1 MRVFIAGATGAIGR
15 QLVPKLI
22 ERGHQVF
29 ALTRSARSEE
39 AARALG
45 AESVEG
51 DALDRESVIAAIKRA
66 EPEVVVNEL
75 TAIGKVDLRNLDRS
89 FELTNRLRTEG
100 TDALLAGAVAV
111 GARRFIAQG
120 FGGWPYA
127 RVGGW
132 VKTEEDPLDDDP
144 PLHTEQTLAAMKHLE
159 SAVTGAREIEG
170 IVLRYG
176 GFYGPATSL
185 APGGQQAEDIRRRR
199 FPIVGNGQG
208 RTSFMHVE
216 DGAEATVL
224 AIEATAPSPIYNIV
238 DDDPAPVAEWLPYLA
253 KVLGAKPPLH
263 VPAWVARLMAGRAA
277 VVWSTEGRGA
287 SNARAKRELCWE
299 PRFGSWREGFAATAM

>member
-1 MRVFIAGATGAIGR
+1 MRIFIAGATGAIGR
-15 QLVPKLI
+15 QLVPKLL
-22 ERGHQVF
+22 ERGHQVS
-29 ALTRSARSEE
+29 ALTRSASSEE

-45 AESVEG
+45 AEPVEG

-66 EPEVVVNEL
+66 EPEVVVHQL

-100 TDALLAGAVAV
+100 TDALLAGAVAA
-111 GARRFIAQG
+111 GARRFVAQS
-120 FGGWPYA
+120 FAGWPFA

-144 PLHTEQTLAAMKHLE
+144 PSRTERTLAAIKHLE
-159 SAVTGAREIEG
+159 AATETRELEG
-170 IVLRYG
+170 VVLRYG
-176 GFYGPATSL
+176 GYYGPGTSM
-185 APGGQQAEDIRRRR
+185 APDGQQAQEIRRRR

-208 RTSFMHVE
+208 RASFIHV
-216 DGAEATVL
+216 DDAAEATAL
-224 AIEATAPSPIYNIV
+224 AIEAAAPSSVYNIV
-238 DDDPAPVAEWLPYLA
+238 DDEPAPVAEWLPHMA

-263 VPAWVARLMAGRAA
+263 VPAWLARLIAGKAA

-287 SNARAKRELCWE
+287 SNAKAKRELGWQ
-299 PRFGSWREGFAATAM
+299 PQFASWREGFAASMR